1 MAYNTDI
8 RPGETTEHYYHRIA
22 KVADQR
28 LNRLEKLSQEKG
40 FEGVTEYA
48 YRNAQKA
55 LDVWGGNRFNTKMP
69 ESANLRN
76 EKIADMIHFIESKTS
91 TKGGIVNTYEKRAKT
106 LSEKYGPLFP
116 RKGEKGC
123 SCQRATPPACFSWY
137 RRSSALS
144 FSASFLSAKYRMTCV
159 STKTAKT
166 PSARAGT
173 TQARSVGMVSAFRAM
188 RRMAPSISSRLT
200 AFRMIRLR
208 TLSSFSDRVTMVA
221 AVPIRA

>member
-106 LSEKYGPLFP
+106 LSDKYGLDVKWQDLGKIMEAFQD
-116 RKGEKGC
+116 E
-123 SCQRATPPACFSWY
+123 
-137 RRSSALS
+137 SSHGSPTKIKALGVINDIKKEGLEAAMKKNRNMNDDIVMTVAKRYLENRGGKYS
-144 FSASFLSAKYRMTCV
+144 DLLKSVKAKTSASAILSELEEMGY
-159 STKTAKT
+159 
-166 PSARAGT
+166 
-173 TQARSVGMVSAFRAM
+173 
-188 RRMAPSISSRLT
+188 
-200 AFRMIRLR
+200 
-208 TLSSFSDRVTMVA
+208 
-221 AVPIRA
+221 

>member
-8 RPGETTEHYYHRIA
+8 RPGESTEKYYHRLA

-106 LSEKYGPLFP
+106 LSDKYGLDVKWQDLGKIMEAFQD
-116 RKGEKGC
+116 E
-123 SCQRATPPACFSWY
+123 
-137 RRSSALS
+137 SSHGSPTKIKALGVINDIKKEGLEAAMKKNRNMNDDIVMTVAKRYLENRDGKYS
-144 FSASFLSAKYRMTCV
+144 DLLKSVKAKTSASAILSELEEMGY
-159 STKTAKT
+159 
-166 PSARAGT
+166 
-173 TQARSVGMVSAFRAM
+173 
-188 RRMAPSISSRLT
+188 
-200 AFRMIRLR
+200 
-208 TLSSFSDRVTMVA
+208 
-221 AVPIRA
+221 

>member
-106 LSEKYGPLFP
+106 LSEKYGLDVKWQDLGKIMEAFQDESSHGSPTKIKALGVINDIKKEGLEAAMKKN
-116 RKGEKGC
+116 RNMNDDIVMTVAKRYLENRDGKY
-123 SCQRATPPACFSWY
+123 SDLLKSVRAKT
-137 RRSSALS
+137 
-144 FSASFLSAKYRMTCV
+144 SASA
-159 STKTAKT
+159 
-166 PSARAGT
+166 
-173 TQARSVGMVSAFRAM
+173 
-188 RRMAPSISSRLT
+188 ILT
-200 AFRMIRLR
+200 ELEEMGY
-208 TLSSFSDRVTMVA
+208 
-221 AVPIRA
+221 

>member
-28 LNRLEKLSQEKG
+28 LVRLEQLSKEKG

-91 TKGGIVNTYEKRAKT
+91 TKGGIVNTYEKRAATMKKNYGLDITWQKLGKIMEAYKDDDSKGSPPKT
-106 LSEKYGPLFP
+106 GIKAVGVINDIKKEGLEAAMKKNRNMNDDIVMTVAKRYLENRGGKYSDLLKSVKAKTSASAILSELEEMGY
-116 RKGEKGC
+116 
-123 SCQRATPPACFSWY
+123 
-137 RRSSALS
+137 
-144 FSASFLSAKYRMTCV
+144 
-159 STKTAKT
+159 
-166 PSARAGT
+166 
-173 TQARSVGMVSAFRAM
+173 
-188 RRMAPSISSRLT
+188 
-200 AFRMIRLR
+200 
-208 TLSSFSDRVTMVA
+208 
-221 AVPIRA
+221 